1 MKYAESP
8 WKYISGPLPLPF
20 MSSARGI
27 VYAVAAYGLWGAL
40 PIYWKI
46 MEHLPAREVLAHR
59 MAWTLP
65 TVLLLLVIRKN
76 FRRFIAAIRSWK
88 VLGIYLATA
97 TILSTNW
104 YTYIY
109 AVNSDRVVDASL
121 GYFINPLLTVMLG
134 VIFLRERPR
143 TGQWISFVIASC
155 GVLYLTFV
163 YGTFPWIGLI
173 LAFTFGSYGLIRKTA
188 VLNSLDGMTL
198 EGAFMLL
205 PALSYLLFLESAGTG
220 VFGHTGP
227 MVTAALVLTGV
238 VTAIPL
244 ILFAAAVRQTKL
256 TTIGLLQYIAP
267 TLQFMSG
274 VILFTE
280 PISRSRLI
288 GFVIIWIALAV
299 FSVEGIFNSRGRFRT
314 PPIP

>member
-1 MKYAESP
+1 
-8 WKYISGPLPLPF
+8 

-76 FRRFIAAIRSWK
+76 FRHFTAAIGNWK
-88 VLGIYLATA
+88 VLGIYLFTA

-109 AVNSDRVVDASL
+109 AVNANRVVDASL

-134 VIFLRERPR
+134 VVFLRERPR
-143 TGQWISFVIASC
+143 TGQWISFIIALC

-163 YGTFPWIGLI
+163 YGAFPWIGLI

-188 VLNSLDGMTL
+188 VLNSLDGLTL
-198 EGAFMLL
+198 ESTFMLL
-205 PALSYLLFLESAGTG
+205 AALPYLLILESAGTAA
-220 VFGHTGP
+220 FGHTGP
-227 MVTAALVLTGV
+227 VVTIALIMTGV

-267 TLQFMSG
+267 TLQFLSG
-274 VILFTE
+274 VILFAE
-280 PISRSRLI
+280 PISRSRLV
-288 GFVIIWIALAV
+288 GFIIIWIALAV